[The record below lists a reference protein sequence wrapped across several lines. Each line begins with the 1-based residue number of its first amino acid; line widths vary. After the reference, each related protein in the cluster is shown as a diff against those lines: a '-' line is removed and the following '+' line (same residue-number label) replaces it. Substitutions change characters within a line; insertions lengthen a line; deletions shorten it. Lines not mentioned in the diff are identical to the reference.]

1 MNNETPQDHSAAFEK
16 RAREVLQAVGN
27 DVPPEVNERL
37 VAMRRAAIQE
47 MESPTSRQWQTRRF
61 WTPMAATAV
70 VVLSL
75 GLFLYSGSAPV
86 PMFDDF
92 DVAHLPAARDMELL
106 EDLEFLAWLEEE
118 ASNAG

>member
-1 MNNETPQDHSAAFEK
+1 MNNETPQDSNAVFEK

-27 DVPPEVNERL
+27 EVPPEVNERL

-47 MESPTSRQWQTRRF
+47 MESPTSGQWQTR
-61 WTPMAATAV
+61 WLWAPTAATAV

-75 GLFLYSGSAPV
+75 GVFLYSGNAPV

-92 DVAHLPAARDMELL
+92 DSAHLAAAQDMELL
-106 EDLEFLAWLEEE
+106 EELEFLAWLEEE
-118 ASNAG
+118 TRNAG